1 MFILDD
7 ERKRTYMAK
16 QCLYYL
22 AASLFLAVF
31 GRIYEHFSHEV
42 YSWYM
47 MYAFLLPL
55 AGGALPAL
63 ILSLYGRGPFP
74 GWLPQQLWASGV
86 AALAIGSIFA
96 GVLEIYGTT
105 HYLLRVYWIAG
116 GIFLLMAVLTGA
128 VGFRQKPG

>member
-63 ILSLYGRGPFP
+63 ILSLYGRGLFP
-74 GWLPQQLWASGV
+74 VLVFSPKIKKKQQVSLLPV
-86 AALAIGSIFA
+86 FFA
-96 GVLEIYGTT
+96 
-105 HYLLRVYWIAG
+105 
-116 GIFLLMAVLTGA
+116 
-128 VGFRQKPG
+128 Q